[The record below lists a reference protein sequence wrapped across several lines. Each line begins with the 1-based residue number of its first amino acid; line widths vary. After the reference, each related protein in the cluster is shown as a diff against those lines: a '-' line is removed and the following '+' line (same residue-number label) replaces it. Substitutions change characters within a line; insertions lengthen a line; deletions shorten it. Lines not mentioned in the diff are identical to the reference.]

1 MKIHIAGVV
10 VAEEELS
17 EVGSVRSL
25 QNTQDER
32 TYDGD
37 EQDDEEQHAEAMHA
51 SAAVAEWSDD
61 DATNHQLEAAH
72 DDAPPPTENVGT
84 AESFTGGS
92 VNGNHEQRA
101 SRGKSK
107 QGGYDEIL
115 NRRGPRRRS
124 GPRIRYVDEGN
135 RSGGTLEQSIRMGPV
150 SVQRVE
156 NGETDEQTEAPPP
169 GDPG

>member
-1 MKIHIAGVV
+1 M
-10 VAEEELS
+10 
-17 EVGSVRSL
+17 
-25 QNTQDER
+25 
-32 TYDGD
+32 
-37 EQDDEEQHAEAMHA
+37 
-51 SAAVAEWSDD
+51 
-61 DATNHQLEAAH
+61 
-72 DDAPPPTENVGT
+72 
-84 AESFTGGS
+84 
-92 VNGNHEQRA
+92 NGNHEQRA
-101 SRGKSK
+101 SRGRSK

-135 RSGGTLEQSIRMGPV
+135 RSGGTLEQSTRMGPV

>member
-1 MKIHIAGVV
+1 MN
-10 VAEEELS
+10 S
-17 EVGSVRSL
+17 
-25 QNTQDER
+25 
-32 TYDGD
+32 
-37 EQDDEEQHAEAMHA
+37 
-51 SAAVAEWSDD
+51 
-61 DATNHQLEAAH
+61 
-72 DDAPPPTENVGT
+72 
-84 AESFTGGS
+84 
-92 VNGNHEQRA
+92 NHEQRA

-115 NRRGPRRRS
+115 NRRGSRRRS

>member
-1 MKIHIAGVV
+1 MN
-10 VAEEELS
+10 S
-17 EVGSVRSL
+17 
-25 QNTQDER
+25 
-32 TYDGD
+32 
-37 EQDDEEQHAEAMHA
+37 
-51 SAAVAEWSDD
+51 
-61 DATNHQLEAAH
+61 
-72 DDAPPPTENVGT
+72 
-84 AESFTGGS
+84 
-92 VNGNHEQRA
+92 NHEQRA